1 MFRRLHRKY
10 ALVLG
15 ALGAVLLVIALKLG
29 AHWLGWEILS
39 LNPLLSGIVAADVF
53 LMGFLLTG
61 VLTDYKESERL
72 PGEIAASLEV
82 FFDEASSLCDRTKDP
97 AAMELLGSVEALARS
112 IHAWFYK
119 KERTNA
125 LLDRISGLNRLFVA
139 LEPLT
144 QVGYILR
151 LKQEQQALRRV
162 IIRIHSIRE
171 TTFVSAGYLIAEWT
185 TAVVALAL
193 VLSKV
198 GPFFESMFIVGV
210 IIFLLSYLILLIRDL
225 ENPFGYYD
233 EHSTAD
239 VSLKPLE
246 ATIARMT
253 SRLGAAGPEGAKKG

>member
-10 ALVLG
+10 ALALG

-29 AHWLGWEILS
+29 AHSLGWEILS

-72 PGEIAASLEV
+72 PGELAASLEV
-82 FFDEASSLCDRTKDP
+82 FFDEASSLYERTKDP
-97 AAMELLGSVEALARS
+97 VAAELLAFVDAFAES

-119 KERTNA
+119 KERTGA
-125 LLDRISGLNRLFVA
+125 LMDRISELNRLFVS

-144 QVGYILR
+144 QAGYILR
-151 LKQEQQALRRV
+151 LKQEQQTLRRT
-162 IIRIHSIRE
+162 IIRIHTIRE
-171 TTFVSAGYLIAEWT
+171 TKFVSAAYLIAEWIT
-185 TAVVALAL
+185 VLLTVALI
-193 VLSKV
+193 LSNV
-198 GPFFESMFIVGV
+198 GPTFESLFIVGAIV
-210 IIFLLSYLILLIRDL
+210 FLLSYLILLIRDL

-239 VSLKPLE
+239 VSLKPLDD
-246 ATIARMT
+246 AIARMKARMG
-253 SRLGAAGPEGAKKG
+253 SAAPGGDAKS